1 MQGCRT
7 CGRRHRCN
15 DKDRSMGMACKD
27 YETGEDQIKKAPVQ
41 SLQAETADKA
51 SKKDM
56 RLARKRGTAAA
67 EAKVDHRREGD
78 RDRHR
83 VRIGV
88 RQHDRRGNIA
98 LLPDGGAVLDGG
110 EEDAR
115 SGNDYDR

>member
-7 CGRRHRCN
+7 CWRRYRCN
-15 DKDRSMGMACKD
+15 NKDRSMGMACVD
-27 YETGEDQIKKAPVQ
+27 YETGENQIEKTSAQ
-41 SLQAETADKA
+41 SLQKKAADKA
-51 SKKDM
+51 SEKDM
-56 RLARKRGTAAA
+56 RLARRRGTAKIEA
-67 EAKVDHRREGD
+67 ETNHGREGD

-88 RQHDRRGNIA
+88 RECNRRGNIA
-98 LLPDGGAVLDGG
+98 LLPDGGTILERG